1 MQYKENYGAKKKEI
15 EQGHC
20 DPEKYGENGDGE
32 PLDDMPPNSLWRD
45 MEDGGFLGRSKGG
58 ER

>member
-20 DPEKYGENGDGE
+20 DPEYKNENQE
-32 PLDDMPPNSLWRD
+32 ELDEMPPNSLWRES
-45 MEDGGFLGRSKGG
+45 EDGGFLGRSKGG